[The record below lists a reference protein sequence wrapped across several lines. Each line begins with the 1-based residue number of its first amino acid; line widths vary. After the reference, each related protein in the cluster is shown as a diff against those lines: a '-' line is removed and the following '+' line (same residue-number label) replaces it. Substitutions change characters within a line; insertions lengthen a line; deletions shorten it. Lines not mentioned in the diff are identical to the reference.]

1 MRGTSNASA
10 HRVLPDGETIGR
22 YVVLG
27 KAGAGGALFSRLERL
42 LAKAQGVGDDRDGAE
57 AHRGAG

>member
-1 MRGTSNASA
+1 MRVTSNAAA

-27 KAGAGGALFSRLERL
+27 KARAGGALFSRLERL
-42 LAKAQGVGDDRDGAE
+42 LA
-57 AHRGAG
+57 